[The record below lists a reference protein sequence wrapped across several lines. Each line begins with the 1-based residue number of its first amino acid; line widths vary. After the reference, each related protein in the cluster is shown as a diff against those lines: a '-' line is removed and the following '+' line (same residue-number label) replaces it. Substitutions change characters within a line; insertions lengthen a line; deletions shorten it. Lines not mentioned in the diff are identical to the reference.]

1 MARRWQEADP
11 LLPTPGAP
19 RPSCG
24 EQFTVAGDGGRPVAT
39 ASCEHWHCP
48 PGSLLA
54 SWGALRRFQLTT
66 EIAGPDVA
74 GGLAGLLTAWRDH
87 LAAVLARA
95 PATGPA
101 TGPAAGEEDTAAVVT
116 WPSRDVGGVKALLR
130 HGFAPLD
137 VLAARAARPADSGG
151 CPPPDGVCI
160 RRAGPRDEETVARL
174 GLETVRYDAHFGGV
188 IERPTTLRALRREAA
203 AQLAAPEPWIW
214 LAERDGEPIGLLSAE
229 RPGAAAWVAPMTRAA
244 PAVYIPV
251 LFVLPGRRGG
261 GIGAALVGRAHA
273 EMAAAGVAV
282 SLLHYEQTNPLS
294 TPFWGRQGYR
304 PLWTSWEARPASMIR

>member
-1 MARRWQEADP
+1 MARRWREVDP

-19 RPSCG
+19 QPSCG
-24 EQFTVAGDGGRPVAT
+24 EQFTVTGDGGRPVAT
-39 ASCEHWHCP
+39 ASCEHWRCP

-54 SWGALRRFQLTT
+54 TWGAVRRFQLTT

-87 LAAVLARA
+87 LTAVLA
-95 PATGPA
+95 
-101 TGPAAGEEDTAAVVT
+101 AGDEDTAAVVS

-130 HGFAPLD
+130 HGFAPLG
-137 VLAARAARPADSGG
+137 VLAARPARPADSGG
-151 CPPPDGVCI
+151 HPPPDGVRI
-160 RRAGPRDEETVARL
+160 RRAGPGDEETVARL

-188 IERPTTLRALRREAA
+188 IERPTTLSALRRDAA

-214 LAERDGEPIGLLSAE
+214 LAERDGEPIGLLTAE
-229 RPGAAAWVAPMTRAA
+229 RPDAAGWVAPMVRAA
-244 PAVYIPV
+244 PAAYVPV

-261 GIGAALVGRAHA
+261 GVGAALVGRAHA